1 MLSLSWMYVT
11 LGWRVGRTRRAF
23 EKELMRIG
31 MSKKDA
37 KHLSLAFEKLKND
50 VLGALKSG
58 ALSGFSARL

>member
-1 MLSLSWMYVT
+1 MYVT

-37 KHLSLAFEKLKND
+37 RHLSSAFEELKND
-50 VLGALKSG
+50 LLGALKSG
-58 ALSGFSARL
+58 AFSGFSARL